1 MKYNM
6 GDIIYEVVTV
16 GYAKFELR
24 EHKIIGILNDTFG
37 IMYDVQDCGLVSEEI
52 IDVYHH
58 SSDVDDYNS
67 IFSSS
72 KKKALEILIK
82 REMEHE
88 AIANQVVVIAESA
101 IRWANEQLE
110 KGDNA

>member
-6 GDIIYEVVTV
+6 GDSIYEVVTV
-16 GYAKFELR
+16 GYAKFEFR
-24 EHKIIGILNDTFG
+24 EHKIMGMLNYKNG
-37 IMYDVQDCGLVSEEI
+37 VMYYVQDCGLVSEEI
-52 IDVYHH
+52 IDVYRH
-58 SSDVDDYNS
+58 SSDIDDYYS

-82 REMEHE
+82 REKEHK
-88 AIANQVVVIAESA
+88 AIANQMVVIAESA

-110 KGDNA
+110 KGE

>member
-24 EHKIIGILNDTFG
+24 EHKIVGMLNNTFG
-37 IMYDVQDCGLVSEEI
+37 VMYYIQDCGLVKESI
-52 IDVYHH
+52 IDVYYH
-58 SSDVDDYNS
+58 SSDVDDYHS
-67 IFSSS
+67 IFTSS
-72 KKKALEILIK
+72 KKKALETLIK
-82 REMEHE
+82 RETEHK
-88 AIANQVVVIAESA
+88 AIANQMVVIAESA

-110 KGDNA
+110 KGE